1 MNTDISTKQLKVKL
15 IKRNFDTFTV
25 EHKSELLANYQLIIR
40 DFVKPSKEVNSAKD
54 YLKCFKNSPKE
65 RRKIYFWK
73 IPIQLSKQQYMLL
86 SILLYEQ
93 EIIQSDFNE
102 LIKNDI
108 KKTVSD
114 FNRKIKKEIKKF
126 AQKHKCVFYDKESDI
141 FTDLYKPAFKDL
153 IAYKSDNNK
162 GYKLHTNYILERKE
176 PILSTKMQ

>member
-114 FNRKIKKEIKKF
+114 FNRKIKKESNLNFHFLNLYNIIKK
-126 AQKHKCVFYDKESDI
+126 Y
-141 FTDLYKPAFKDL
+141 L
-153 IAYKSDNNK
+153 I
-162 GYKLHTNYILERKE
+162 I
-176 PILSTKMQ
+176 